1 MAHVFVI
8 IIPIMFVKLRKCWR
22 MLYSAVSLGT
32 PENSAIQKLSVTII
46 NTSDFPRRKPGKGA
60 MLHGGTSSSTLM
72 IFQDA
77 SLGRN

>member
-1 MAHVFVI
+1 M
-8 IIPIMFVKLRKCWR
+8 
-22 MLYSAVSLGT
+22 SLGT
-32 PENSAIQKLSVTII
+32 PENSAVRKLPVIII
-46 NTSDFPRRKPGKGA
+46 NTSDFPRGKPGKEA